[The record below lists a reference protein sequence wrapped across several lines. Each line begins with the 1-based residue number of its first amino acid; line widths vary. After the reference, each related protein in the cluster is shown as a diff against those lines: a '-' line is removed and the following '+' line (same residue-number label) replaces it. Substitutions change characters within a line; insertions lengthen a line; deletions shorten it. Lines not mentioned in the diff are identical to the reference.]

1 MTRFTKVEKAM
12 VGDADTLAPRAT
24 GFVGALVARFRHAAV
39 RRQVAHELSE
49 LSDRTLADIGIIRAD
64 IDRVATVTADQA
76 VPTGGSLGLGA
87 FLETALVRPVVRYIR
102 RRRAYDNLMA
112 LDDRMLNDIGVSR
125 DEIPALVRNL
135 TGARPAWAAA
145 SGRPVAQDGTRT
157 LAEMGFAR
165 GATARGDID
174 RVAEEL
180 AVRSLN
186 SAANANSRAPRAA

>member
-1 MTRFTKVEKAM
+1 MTRFTEVEKAM
-12 VGDADTLAPRAT
+12 VGQANTLAPHAT

-49 LSDRTLADIGIIRAD
+49 LSDRTLADIGIVRAD

-87 FLETALVRPVVRYIR
+87 FLGTALVRPVVRYIR

-112 LDDRMLNDIGVSR
+112 LDDRMLNDIGISR
-125 DEIPALVRNL
+125 DEIPALVRSL
-135 TGARPAWAAA
+135 TGARPAWATAA
-145 SGRPVAQDGTRT
+145 GRPIAQDGTGT

-165 GATARGDID
+165 GDTS